1 MTSSKLQPDLL
12 KKSSKT
18 QEKLKKLEIMHQ
30 NAIYIYISW
39 YKKFADFRWKN
50 DDISRTQ
57 GVCHVIQIILD
68 LLQVRYNSAKFHC
81 YRICVTG
88 FREGGGPFRPPT
100 HPWAAPKLP
109 ILNKVKTEK
118 SFYDEIKSIIYHI
131 FKEFGRNK

>member
-18 QEKLKKLEIMHQ
+18 QEKLKKLEIMYQ

-57 GVCHVIQIILD
+57 GVCHVIQIISGSSSGKVYLC
-68 LLQVRYNSAKFHC
+68 QVSS
-81 YRICVTG
+81 
-88 FREGGGPFRPPT
+88 
-100 HPWAAPKLP
+100 L
-109 ILNKVKTEK
+109 
-118 SFYDEIKSIIYHI
+118 
-131 FKEFGRNK
+131 